1 MANTFKMH
9 IFVIALK
16 TIPFDEQVHE
26 EEYIQVTCTLL
37 LMYPI
42 HIPLQFTILF

>member
-9 IFVIALK
+9 ILVIALK

-26 EEYIQVTCTLL
+26 EEYIQFALYVDCML
-37 LMYPI
+37 
-42 HIPLQFTILF
+42 

>member
-9 IFVIALK
+9 ILVIALK

-26 EEYIQVTCTLL
+26 EYIQFALYVDCML
-37 LMYPI
+37 
-42 HIPLQFTILF
+42 